1 MIVRTLLFYVFFLL
15 LFALAVRSGFVK
27 YQNSK
32 NMDDYV
38 VKAERYVYADTL
50 SDSTIV
56 MVGTSLSAHYDINCK
71 NRCRFINLSM
81 TGRSAL
87 DGLELIKRS
96 GRLPNTLLIEANL
109 FDNPIDSSIERNLF
123 FPGVAT
129 IKEKAFFL
137 QKEYKL
143 HNLLSDD
150 FFTLPSK
157 ILGLVA
163 KYSGLYSEKQNVLMK
178 RAGYDVNTKIKE
190 DFIRNKNITYHSTL
204 TDTADIF
211 RRYIFLYQQ
220 IQYFERQGV
229 QVAMFKTPVVNTIY
243 NSNRSKYKN
252 ELLEKL
258 SNQLSILYLQV
269 PDNELYQPFLT
280 KGDGIHM
287 NHDGLVA
294 YQRFLND
301 SLSVV
306 LARP

>member
-38 VKAERYVYADTL
+38 VKAQRYVYTDTL
-50 SDSTIV
+50 GNNAVV
-56 MVGTSLSAHYDINCK
+56 MAGTSLSAHYNINC
-71 NRCRFINLSM
+71 NNGCQFINLSM

-96 GRLPNTLLIEANL
+96 GRLPKTLLIEANL
-109 FDNPIDSSIERNLF
+109 FDNPIDSSIEQNLF

-129 IKEKAFFL
+129 IKKKTFFL

-143 HNLLSDD
+143 HNLLRDD
-150 FFTLPSK
+150 FFRVPSK

-163 KYSGLYSEKQNVLMK
+163 KYSGLYSDKQNLLMK

-211 RRYIFLYQQ
+211 KRYIFLYQQ
-220 IQYFERQGV
+220 IQYFKGRNIEVILFR
-229 QVAMFKTPVVNTIY
+229 TPVLNTIY
-243 NSNRSKYKN
+243 YSRRSKYKN
-252 ELLEKL
+252 QLLERL
-258 SNQLSILYLQV
+258 STGLNVPYLQV
-269 PDNELYQPFLT
+269 SDNDVYQPFLVN
-280 KGDGIHM
+280 GDGIHM

-294 YQRFLND
+294 YQKFLND
-301 SLSVV
+301 SMSTV
-306 LARP
+306 LLRP